1 MQAAGKAAGWGIAMD
16 WMNGLSSFSY
26 CMEMMISALIFMVY
40 LKKRKGF
47 WMRLAV
53 SIGVLFLCAVFI
65 NPFFQNLTSWYNW
78 GWFVIVYAVVILLC
92 YLCCEISFYDAVYC
106 ASLGYVTQHIA
117 STLYILFS
125 YEGSMPAWSGGL
137 YYIVYVVVYVLI
149 FFVFSKKLQENGHY
163 GVSRAN
169 AILTATLVLVIV
181 LCLSILVKSTT
192 VEMSGAESVT
202 EEYSRL
208 FCFSQ
213 LYAIFICMIFLVVQ
227 LLQRN
232 ELRAVHRLDQN
243 QSMWEQRQMQYEMSK
258 ENIDLINRKC
268 HDLKHQIAAL
278 AQTESGSAQKKSF
291 VRDVQ
296 SMIEVYDSGAS
307 TGNEALD
314 TILMEKS
321 LYCKLHDIDWTCV
334 ADGKLLSFMDVVDL
348 YTIMGNVLDNAVEG
362 VEKCTAKAWRTIAVR
377 IWKRD
382 LFAVIQVENTYGE
395 KIEFENGL
403 PKTSKEDKGSHGFGV
418 RSIKAMA
425 EKYGG
430 SIHVNA
436 DDGMFTMTIL
446 IPLP

>member
-1 MQAAGKAAGWGIAMD
+1 MS
-16 WMNGLSSFSY
+16 GLSSFSY
-26 CMEMMISALIFMVY
+26 CMEMLISALIFMVY
-40 LKKRKGF
+40 LEKRKGF
-47 WMRLAV
+47 WLRLAG

-65 NPFFQNLTSWYNW
+65 NPFFQEMTNWYNW
-78 GWFVIVYAVVILLC
+78 VWFLIVYTVLILLC
-92 YLCCEISFYDAVYC
+92 YFCCDISLYDAIYC
-106 ASLGYVTQHIA
+106 ASLGYLTQHIA
-117 STLYILFS
+117 STIYILLSFQ
-125 YEGSMPAWSGGL
+125 GSMPSWSGL
-137 YYIVYVVVYVLI
+137 PYYIIYALVYVLV
-149 FFVFSKKLQENGHY
+149 FFVFSRKLQDNGHY
-163 GVSRAN
+163 EVTRAN
-169 AILTATLVLVIV
+169 AMVTGALVLGIV
-181 LCLSILVKSTT
+181 LCLSVLVKSTT
-192 VEMSGAESVT
+192 AEVTGAKSVT

-213 LYAIFICMIFLVVQ
+213 LYAVSICIIFLVMQ

-243 QSMWEQRQMQYEMSK
+243 RSMWEQRQMQYAMSK

-268 HDLKHQIAAL
+268 HDMKHQIAAL
-278 AQTESGSAQKKSF
+278 AQSENNSIQKKSF
-291 VRDVQ
+291 VKDVQ
-296 SMIEVYDSGAS
+296 NMIEVYDSGAG

-321 LYCKLHDIDWTCV
+321 LYCKLHDIEWTCV
-334 ADGKLLSFMDVVDL
+334 ADGALLSFMDMVDL

-362 VEKCTAKAWRTIAVR
+362 VEKCAPGEWKTIGVR

-382 LFAVIQVENTYGE
+382 LFAVIQVENSYAE
-395 KIEFENGL
+395 QIEFEDGL

-430 SIHVNA
+430 SIHVNTEE
-436 DDGMFTMTIL
+436 GIFTMTIL